1 MDFAINQTIIENVNI
16 TVNKKKLIPFVDYF
30 LRTYAYLIV
39 GTVLI
44 VINIPVSLLVITRK
58 ALRNSYLVLGIVFLN
73 SGFLGI
79 SSILL
84 GVKRLIDTAGGERII
99 NHHECV
105 LNVPIFL
112 FTAEFLSGWSLLMNS
127 VERLFVVA
135 FPIYYYTHNTRITH
149 SVIAAHYGITATAIT
164 TAVTASL
171 IEPARRIS
179 NFCMLQFAYSPRF
192 YEALLLLSSSAS
204 MTSVVLMIIVVVIL
218 RRNFGAQYLSSN
230 SHNRN
235 LSHFLKNQK
244 RYTQTSLISCC
255 FTFCTLLRGFL

>member
-1 MDFAINQTIIENVNI
+1 MDFAINQTITENVNI
-16 TVNKKKLIPFVDYF
+16 TANKKKLLPFADYF

-44 VINIPVSLLVITRK
+44 MINIPVSLLVITRK

-73 SGFLGI
+73 NGFLGI
-79 SSILL
+79 SSVLL
-84 GVKRLIDTAGGERII
+84 GVKRLIDTADGERII
-99 NHHECV
+99 DHHECV

-112 FTAEFLSGWSLLMNS
+112 FTTEFLSGWSLLMNS

-135 FPIYYYTHNTRITH
+135 LPIYYYTHNTRITY
-149 SVIAAHYGITATAIT
+149 SIIVAHYGITATAVI

-179 NFCMLQFAYSPRF
+179 NYCMLQYAYSPRF
-192 YEALLLLSSSAS
+192 YEALLLLSSFAS
-204 MTSVVLMIIVVVIL
+204 MMSVALMIIVVVIL

-230 SHNRN
+230 SNNRN
-235 LSHFLKNQK
+235 LSRFLKNQK
-244 RYTQTSLISCC
+244 RYTQTALISCC
-255 FTFCTLLRGFL
+255 FTFCTLLHGFL